1 MAYSSTRMNT
11 SDQVRLYVGDIST
24 STSSELLADTDYA
37 HFVSVTGN
45 IFIAAQLAANS
56 LAARAASSDS
66 AGVSRKKVGDL
77 EIEYSAGLQDAQ
89 TYRDLA
95 KKFGRMAAAGIS
107 PYAGGLT
114 NSDKQANRSDTD
126 LVKPYFRRG
135 QFDNPGVLSESL
147 ST

>member
-1 MAYSSTRMNT
+1 MAYNSTRMNT

-24 STSSELLADTDYA
+24 STASELLADTDYA
-37 HFVSVTGN
+37 HSNSVGGN
-45 IFIAAQLAANS
+45 VWIAAQLAANS

-66 AGVSRKKVGDL
+66 DGVSRKKVGDL
-77 EIEYSAGLQDAQ
+77 EIEYSGGLQDAQ

-107 PYAGGLT
+107 PYAGGQSG
-114 NSDKQANRSDTD
+114 SDKANDRTDTD
-126 LVKPYFRRG
+126 LVKPWFTRG
-135 QFDNPGVLSESL
+135 MWDNPAAITGSL